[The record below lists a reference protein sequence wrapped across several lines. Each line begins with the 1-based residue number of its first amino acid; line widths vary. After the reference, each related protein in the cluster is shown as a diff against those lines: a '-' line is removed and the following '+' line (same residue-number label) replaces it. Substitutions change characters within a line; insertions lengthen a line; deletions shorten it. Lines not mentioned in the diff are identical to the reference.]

1 MRVFVL
7 TVAILAVLAP
17 VGASS
22 SFTAELGGKIVKM
35 VNGDRQEI
43 GEVTV
48 TETPSGVLIRLDLQ
62 RNPAK
67 VAPGTHAVHIHEVGQ
82 CVPPFQS
89 AGAHLNPMKK
99 QHGFLDKQGTHIG
112 DLPNIHVPQD
122 GPFTVEMMIPQ
133 ASLSGSR
140 TNLLDGDGFA
150 VVIHQGADDYKT
162 DPAGDSGD
170 RIACAAIE
178 GAAQSR

>member
-1 MRVFVL
+1 MRGFVL
-7 TVAILAVLAP
+7 AVAIIVVLAP
-17 VGASS
+17 AGASS
-22 SFTAELGGKIVKM
+22 SSTAELGGKKVKM

-48 TETPSGVLIRLDLQ
+48 SETPSGVLIRLDLQ

-82 CVPPFQS
+82 SVPPFQS
-89 AGAHLNPMKK
+89 AGAHLNPLKK
-99 QHGFLDKQGTHIG
+99 KHGFLDKQGTHVG

-122 GPFTVEMMIPQ
+122 GPLTVEMMIPQ
-133 ASLSGSR
+133 VSLTSGR
-140 TNLLDGDGFA
+140 ANLVDGDGFA
-150 VVIHQGADDYKT
+150 LVIHQGADDYKT
-162 DPAGDSGD
+162 DPAGDSGN

>member
-1 MRVFVL
+1 MSIFII
-7 TVAILAVLAP
+7 AIAIVAVLAP
-17 VGASS
+17 AGALSG
-22 SFTAELGGKIVKM
+22 FTAELGGKKVKM
-35 VNGDRQEI
+35 VNGDRQEV

-67 VAPGTHAVHIHEVGQ
+67 IAPGAHAVHIHEVGQ
-82 CVPPFQS
+82 CVPPFKS

-99 QHGFLDKQGTHIG
+99 KHGFLDKQGTHVG
-112 DLPNIHVPQD
+112 DLPNLHVPQD
-122 GPFTVEMMIPQ
+122 GPLTVEMMIPHV
-133 ASLSGSR
+133 SLSSGR
-140 TNLLDGDGFA
+140 TNLVDGDGFA
-150 VVIHQGADDYKT
+150 LVIHQGGDDYKT

-178 GAAQSR
+178 GSAQSK